1 MERKRIG
8 MDAERRAEAWLIE
21 QGLRLLER
29 NARCRLGEID
39 LVMQDRE
46 QIVFV
51 EVRSRGQAGFG
62 GAAASVNW
70 HKQQKLIRTARFLLG
85 QNPHWSRLPCRF
97 DVVAYEGDSETAPP
111 VWYKDA
117 FRP

>member
-1 MERKRIG
+1 MNRKQIG
-8 MDAERRAEAWLIE
+8 NTAERRAESWLTA
-21 QGLRLLER
+21 QGLTLLQR

-39 LVMQDRE
+39 LIMRDHD

-51 EVRSRGQAGFG
+51 EVRSRGRANFG
-62 GAAASVNW
+62 GAAASVDW
-70 HKQQKLIRTARFLLG
+70 RKQQKLIRAARFMLSR
-85 QNPHWSRLPCRF
+85 NPGWNSLPCRF
-97 DVVAYEGDSETAPP
+97 DVLAYEGDSESTPP